1 MNRIIK
7 FLLATFKFLLAIALI
22 ALIPYLWWR
31 YPEFLSWKTQINAKE
46 IDKLGQN
53 GDAYGSLNAIFSGVA
68 MIVAFFTLYLSSKER
83 KSKQTEEHIFQ
94 NFDMV
99 KEIIDGIRLFEG
111 DIEYKI
117 GQKKYLLKVPADVSG
132 RLAFVILRDNF
143 KLEKID
149 SHPAGNLGKYE
160 DFYKSYLHRLLG
172 HYFRGIYHAIK
183 YIDKSE
189 LSRKQKIFY
198 THMLRA
204 QISSDELF
212 FLFYSGISKF
222 GRNKFK
228 PLIEKYS
235 LFEHLHNEIV
245 STDLIQY
252 NKLAYGN
259 NSELLIEYEK
269 QLENQKNIQ
278 NSK

>member
-7 FLLATFKFLLAIALI
+7 FLLATFNFLLAIVLI
-22 ALIPYLWWR
+22 ALISYLWWR
-31 YPEFLSWKTQINAKE
+31 YPEFLSWKTQIDAKE
-46 IDKLGQN
+46 IDKLGQH

-83 KSKQTEEHIFQ
+83 KSKQTEGHIFQ
-94 NFDMV
+94 NLDMI
-99 KEIIDGIRLFEG
+99 KEIIDGIRLFKG

-117 GQKKYLLKVPADVSG
+117 DQKKYLLKVPADVSG
-132 RLAFVILRDNF
+132 LLAFVILRDNF

-172 HYFRGIYHAIK
+172 HYFRGIYHAIE

-228 PLIEKYS
+228 SLIEKYS

-245 STDLIQY
+245 PTD
-252 NKLAYGN
+252 
-259 NSELLIEYEK
+259 SV
-269 QLENQKNIQ
+269 
-278 NSK
+278 